1 MTPKDVAIIFF
12 AGHGAQDPGGNFH
25 LVPVDVNLK
34 DPEGTC
40 ISGEFLKKTLG
51 NMPGRLVAMLD
62 ACHSGASALGSMPAK
77 GPARVATD
85 DLVRDLVTDDYG
97 VVVMCSS
104 MGHEYSLE
112 STGTKHGFFTL
123 GLVEG
128 LSGKADFNRDRVIH
142 IHEVDA
148 YAFLRVRQLSRGQQ
162 NPVTGRPPTIRSFP
176 LARY

>member
-1 MTPKDVAIIFF
+1 
-12 AGHGAQDPGGNFH
+12 
-25 LVPVDVNLK
+25 
-34 DPEGTC
+34 
-40 ISGEFLKKTLG
+40 
-51 NMPGRLVAMLD
+51 MLD
-62 ACHSGASALGSMPAK
+62 ACHSGSAALGAMPGRK
-77 GPARVATD
+77 RPPRQATD

-104 MGHEYSLE
+104 MGHEYSIE
-112 STGTKHGFFTL
+112 STDTKHGFFTL

-128 LSGKADFNRDRVIH
+128 LSGKAGFNKDRLIH

-148 YAFLRVRQLSRGQQ
+148 YAFRRVRELSDGQQ